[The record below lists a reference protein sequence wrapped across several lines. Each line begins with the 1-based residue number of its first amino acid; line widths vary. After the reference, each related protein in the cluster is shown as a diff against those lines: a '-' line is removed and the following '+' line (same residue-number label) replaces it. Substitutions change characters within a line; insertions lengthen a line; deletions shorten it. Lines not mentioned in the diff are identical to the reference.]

1 MTNPPESFAD
11 RPDGRDTPDADRE
24 AAGEDLLS
32 GLLRRIRLRG
42 EQIFCCAPAVPF
54 AISFDHSGGTIHI
67 VNEGKF
73 ELQLDGERNTRRYE
87 TGDVILLPAGAAHV
101 VRSGKKVPPHPLA
114 VSDTRHDI
122 VPPDT

>member
-11 RPDGRDTPDADRE
+11 HPDWRDTPDADRE

-32 GLLRRIRLRG
+32 GLLRSIRLRG
-42 EQIFCCAPAVPF
+42 EQIFCCAPATPF

-73 ELQLDGERNTRRYE
+73 
-87 TGDVILLPAGAAHV
+87 
-101 VRSGKKVPPHPLA
+101 
-114 VSDTRHDI
+114 
-122 VPPDT
+122 